1 MLYCYD
7 WHVGKPGGDPA
18 FFMKKLL
25 LLSFLLALFSSFTF
39 AQSEQPAPAAPTPQV
54 APAPSPQPSASSPPS
69 KAIPGASTRLEIDEA
84 PPHKLTPDEAKDL
97 LASVD
102 EVLHFASQ
110 DTLLPVKHSVK
121 KSIVSREQVEKYLND
136 KMENDVDRIRF
147 ERSELVLKKFGLLPR
162 DFDLHTFLIKLLTEQ
177 VAGYYDEKSKTMN
190 LLDWNEPEM
199 QKPVM
204 AHELTHA
211 LQDQSY
217 NLEKMS
223 KHEEEI
229 EKHGLEDLD
238 ALVRNDEES
247 TCRTAVLEGQ
257 AMIVLLDYVIAPR
270 TVAETPALVDFFI
283 DRSTLE
289 KSKDSPVFDTAPPL
303 LQDELIFPYRQGMHF
318 IKELLVAGGK
328 KMAYAGV
335 LDRLPQTTREIME
348 PKEYLAG
355 HRVPPLF
362 LPDLSFLKKDY
373 EGYDAGA
380 MGQLDV
386 EILLKI
392 YADETVAGRLNH
404 EWRGGA
410 YYAAGHKGVKP
421 RDKNSTAH
429 VGLYYISKWSS
440 EAAAQEFAKFY
451 AAALHQRYSG
461 LEHVAAATRPGLQL
475 YKSDDGPIFIQQTGN
490 AVVAVESFDPDAAE
504 KLIVAGL
511 KQVQE
516 DHTASAKAPQ

>member
-1 MLYCYD
+1 MKRFPLAFLPAVIVSLCL
-7 WHVGKPGGDPA
+7 GLAPGQQPPA
-18 FFMKKLL
+18 PQSLPTPP
-25 LLSFLLALFSSFTF
+25 SQTHAATQPSSGS
-39 AQSEQPAPAAPTPQV
+39 QKSSQPAPVPEDLKAEADAAP
-54 APAPSPQPSASSPPS
+54 
-69 KAIPGASTRLEIDEA
+69 

-97 LASVD
+97 LSSVD

-110 DTLLPVKHSVK
+110 DTLLPIKHNVK
-121 KSIVSREQVEKYLND
+121 KAIVSREQVEKYLSE

-162 DFDLHTFLIKLLTEQ
+162 TFDLHTFLIKLLSEQ

-190 LLDWNEPEM
+190 LLDWNEAEM

-238 ALVRNDEES
+238 ALIRNDEES

-257 AMIVLLDYVIAPR
+257 AMIVFLDYVLAPMGHS
-270 TVAETPALVDFFI
+270 VQDSPKLVDYMQSAAM
-283 DRSTLE
+283 D
-289 KSKDSPVFDTAPPL
+289 KSKDSPVFDSAPLL
-303 LQDELIFPYRQGMHF
+303 LQDELIFPYRQGMNF
-318 IKELLVAGGK
+318 IKELLLAGGK
-328 KMAYAGV
+328 KMAYGGA
-335 LDRLPQTTREIME
+335 LDHLPQTTREIME

-362 LPDLSFLKKDY
+362 LPDLGFLKKDY

-380 MGQLDV
+380 VGQLDV
-386 EILLKI
+386 EILLKV
-392 YADETVAGRLNH
+392 YADEAVAKRLNH

-410 YYAAGHKGVKP
+410 YYAAGRKGVKP
-421 RDKNSTAH
+421 ADKNSSAH

-440 EAAAQEFAKFY
+440 EAAAREFTKIY
-451 AAALHQRYSG
+451 AAALRQRYNG
-461 LEHVAAATRPGLQL
+461 LQHSPADPARPGRDRYQ
-475 YKSDDGPIFIQQTGN
+475 SADGPIFIQQTGN
-490 AVVAVESFDPDAAE
+490 TVVAVESFDPDAAN
-504 KLIVAGL
+504 KLIEAGL
-511 KQVQE
+511 KQAQQNSVQ
-516 DHTASAKAPQ
+516 